1 MLIWN
6 AWRWLRGTV
15 TFRAEG
21 GLCEQFLTRLQA
33 LDPPLAVWD
42 IRREESAVTLCCQA
56 ANYARLRPLARRT
69 GTRVRAIKKN
79 GLPFRAKP
87 LTARMGILL
96 GAAIALVLYM
106 ILSSRIWIVDVQV
119 DDPVLAARIETV
131 LAENGVGIGSHMRDA
146 DVPSLRMRAI
156 AEIKEINQLSL
167 YFDGSIARVGVQLQK
182 ESASPPDTTPSNLV
196 AARDGR
202 IVTMRTTI
210 GQPMVMEGEAVV
222 KGDLLVCGAV
232 ETEQGTL
239 LRHASAVV
247 LAETTHTF
255 EERVSLHELL
265 PCEGRVIEQPSLYI
279 LSWRIPLYSQ
289 AAFDETWTVTTER
302 RFLTLFG
309 TALPLGIESEIY
321 TEQTQTAVT
330 HTREEA
336 EQLARE
342 RLEARAAAQL
352 GEAQINDIALEGVWE
367 GEVYCLRAVYECT
380 EDIAVPIPLNIA
392 EKG

>member
-1 MLIWN
+1 MLVWN
-6 AWRWLRGTV
+6 AWRWMRGTV

-21 GLCEQFLTRLQA
+21 GMCERFLTLLGT

-42 IRREESAVTLCCQA
+42 IRREEHAMTLCCRA
-56 ANYARLRPLARRT
+56 SDYARLRPTARRT
-69 GTRVRAIKKN
+69 GTRVRALKKS

-87 LTARMGILL
+87 LIARMGVLV
-96 GAAIALVLYM
+96 GMAIATVLYM
-106 ILSSRIWIVDVQV
+106 LLGSRIWIVDVQV
-119 DDPVLAARIETV
+119 EDPMLAARIEAC
-131 LAENGVGIGSHMRDA
+131 LADNGVGIGTLMRDV

-156 AEIKEINQLSL
+156 AQMEEINQLSL

-182 ESASPPDTTPSNLV
+182 ESASPPDTTPSNII
-196 AARDGR
+196 AASDGR
-202 IVTMRTTI
+202 IVTMRATVGT
-210 GQPMVMEGEAVV
+210 PMVMEGEAVV

-232 ETEQGTL
+232 ETEKGTL
-239 LRHASAVV
+239 LRHASAVI

-255 EERVSLHELL
+255 EQHVSLTELL
-265 PCEGRVIEQPSLYI
+265 PCEGRVIEQPSLYL

-289 AAFDETWTVTTER
+289 AAFDETWTVTTKR

-309 TALPLGIESEIY
+309 TTLPLGIESGIY
-321 TEQTQTAVT
+321 TEQTQIAVT

-342 RLEARAAAQL
+342 RLDARIASQLADAQV
-352 GEAQINDIALEGVWE
+352 NDITFEGVWE
-367 GEVYCLRAVYECT
+367 EDVYCLRAICQCT
-380 EDIAVPIPLNIA
+380 EDIATQIPLNIA